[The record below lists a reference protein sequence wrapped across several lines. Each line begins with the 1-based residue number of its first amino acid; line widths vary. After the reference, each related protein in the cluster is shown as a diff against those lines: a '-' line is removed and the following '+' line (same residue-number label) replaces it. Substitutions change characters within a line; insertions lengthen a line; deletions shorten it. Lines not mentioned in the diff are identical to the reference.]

1 MAQSLEVL
9 EERYYDR
16 MFDKYN
22 EPPRRKYDIDYNPK
36 ERRYALDNLLEFI
49 EGDIECLTDY
59 AKSVS
64 PEKQQVAREYDGLL
78 AKLREYA
85 EMLRNDRFQANYE
98 YMRDKDYYDS
108 LD

>member
-1 MAQSLEVL
+1 MDYVQVL
-9 EERYYDR
+9 ERQAEDRRANERY
-16 MFDKYN
+16 MS
-22 EPPRRKYDIDYNPK
+22 YDISERPDYNPK
-36 ERRYALDNLLEFI
+36 ERRYALSNLLEFI

>member
-1 MAQSLEVL
+1 MVQNIEVL

-22 EPPRRKYDIDYNPK
+22 ERPKRKNDLDYNPK
-36 ERRYALDNLLEFI
+36 ERRYALNNLLEFI

-78 AKLREYA
+78 AELRKYA
-85 EMLRNDRFQANYE
+85 ELLKNDRFEADYE
-98 YMRDKDYYDS
+98 YHKDQTYWDS